1 MSATAISTVTF
12 STVRTGWIVL
22 PGFYGITESAIMDRR
37 ELLGI
42 LGATT
47 AGLAAVIGG
56 TARADE
62 EGHKD
67 DPHHKCA
74 DACAHCM
81 HACEEGFHHC
91 YRQVTSG
98 KAGHAKAMHLCVDCA
113 EICGTSAK
121 LVARMS
127 PLMVHTCRA
136 CAECCETCL
145 TECEKFN
152 DPEMKAVV
160 ESLRTCAKSCRDMV
174 KGMNGTR

>member
-1 MSATAISTVTF
+1 
-12 STVRTGWIVL
+12 
-22 PGFYGITESAIMDRR
+22 MDRR

-47 AGLAAVIGG
+47 AGLAAVTGG
-56 TARADE
+56 TTLADQQ
-62 EGHKD
+62 GHTN

-74 DACAHCM
+74 EACAHCM

-98 KAGHAKAMHLCVDCA
+98 KVAHAKAMHLCVDCA

-145 TECEKFN
+145 AECEKLN
-152 DPEMKAVV
+152 DAEMKAVV

-174 KGMNGTR
+174 KEMGGTR